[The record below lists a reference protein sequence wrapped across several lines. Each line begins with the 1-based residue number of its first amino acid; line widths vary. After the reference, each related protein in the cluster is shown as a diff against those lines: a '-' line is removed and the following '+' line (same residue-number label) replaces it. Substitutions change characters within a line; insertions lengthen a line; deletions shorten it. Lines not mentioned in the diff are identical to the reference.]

1 MCFHLL
7 ALAFPQESIFQ
18 IVIYS
23 RHLLAHPKANSILTL
38 KFIHPTDDEI
48 RQNEGF
54 KNVSLGNVIASYNV
68 KDAIPFLSEEDQ
80 NLMKKYKVASFEVQV
95 GLHELLGHGS
105 GKLFRVDENGK
116 YNFSIDNVKDPLTGK
131 LITSWY
137 EPGES
142 YDSKFGSMGSSY
154 EECRAEAVGLYL
166 SLNRD
171 VLNIFGYTDEQE
183 IQDIIYVNWL
193 SLIWGGVG
201 VAMELYNP
209 TTKQW
214 MQAHYQAR
222 YVIMQVLLEAGQGLI
237 TVEEIEEGKNL
248 LLRVDRT
255 KIATVGRDAIEN
267 FLVKLQ
273 VFKSTGDI
281 ASASEMYNRY
291 SLVSNDTEPYT
302 WAKWRDI
309 VLLHKKPRIILAQA
323 NTFLKGTLIDWHRD
337 WIVAVLI

>member
-1 MCFHLL
+1 
-7 ALAFPQESIFQ
+7 
-18 IVIYS
+18 
-23 RHLLAHPKANSILTL
+23 
-38 KFIHPTDDEI
+38 
-48 RQNEGF
+48 
-54 KNVSLGNVIASYNV
+54 
-68 KDAIPFLSEEDQ
+68 
-80 NLMKKYKVASFEVQV
+80 MKKYKVASFEVQV

-105 GKLFRVDENGK
+105 GKLFRVDEDGK
-116 YNFSIDNVKDPLTGK
+116 YNFDIDSVKDPLTGK

-142 YDSKFGSMGSSY
+142 YDSKFGAMGSSY

-171 VLNIFGYTDEQE
+171 VLNIFGFTEEQE

-193 SLIWGGVG
+193 SLIWAGVG
-201 VAMELYNP
+201 VSMELYNP

-237 TVEEIEEGKNL
+237 TIEETEDGKNL
-248 LLRVDRT
+248 LLSVDRS
-255 KIATVGRDAIEN
+255 KIATVGRDAIKF
-267 FLVKLQ
+267 FLTKLQ

-281 ASASEMYNRY
+281 GSASEMYNRY

-323 NTFLKGTLIDWHRD
+323 NTQLKGNSNGYRLRQHTQLILHSFLDESVSLKTYESSLEGYIESWVDRFPTNEASNILENIWQAD
-337 WIVAVLI
+337 KVYYPSLIKE

>member
-1 MCFHLL
+1 MLNEEFHY
-7 ALAFPQESIFQ
+7 FPSKTRI
-18 IVIYS
+18 
-23 RHLLAHPKANSILTL
+23 ILT
-38 KFIHPTDDEI
+38 FTFSYSTDDEI
-48 RQNEGF
+48 RQDEGF

-68 KDAIPFLSEEDQ
+68 KDSIPFLSEEDQ
-80 NLMKKYKVASFEVQV
+80 SLMKKYKVPSFEVQV

-105 GKLFRVDENGK
+105 GKLFRVDDNGK
-116 YNFSIDNVKDPLTGK
+116 YNFDIDNVKDPLTEK
-131 LITSWY
+131 LISSWY

-142 YDSKFGSMGSSY
+142 YDSKFGAMGSSY

-171 VLNIFGYTDEQE
+171 VLNIFGYTEEQE

-193 SLIWGGVG
+193 SLIWAGVG

-237 TVEEIEEGKNL
+237 TVKETEEGKNL
-248 LLRVDRT
+248 LLHVDRS
-255 KIATVGRDAIEN
+255 KIATVGRDAIKN
-267 FLVKLQ
+267 FLIKLQ
-273 VFKSTGDI
+273 VYKSTGDF

-291 SLVSNDTEPYT
+291 SLVSNDRESYT

-309 VLLHKKPRIILAQA
+309 VLLHKKPKIILAQA
-323 NTFLKGTLIDWHRD
+323 NTFLKGIFILDRH
-337 WIVAVLI
+337 